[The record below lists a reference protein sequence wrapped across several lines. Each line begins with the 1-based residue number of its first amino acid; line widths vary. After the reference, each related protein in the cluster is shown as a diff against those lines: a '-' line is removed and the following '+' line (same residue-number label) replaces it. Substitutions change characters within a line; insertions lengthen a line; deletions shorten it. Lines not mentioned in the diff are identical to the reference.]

1 MAQPVHFFSISIPQE
16 ATRRHQDI
24 CTLGGNGR
32 LFLELERFRLQSFTF
47 VLFVKPY
54 TTDVISKQ
62 LSPRHTQF
70 KA

>member
-1 MAQPVHFFSISIPQE
+1 MAHPVHCFSISIAQE
-16 ATRRHQDI
+16 AAHRHQDI

-32 LFLELERFRLQSFTF
+32 LFLELERFRLQSFT
-47 VLFVKPY
+47 Y
-54 TTDVISKQ
+54 TTDVISEQ